1 MTWRK
6 RIRPIISKVIA
17 ENQGKP
23 EKEVRQAL
31 RESYPFGEKTTH
43 HIQDSVE
50 SMDFD
55 ELFASNEYDFQ
66 ELALELGE
74 CYSCEKTVMD
84 GDFEHSTCP
93 YESDE
98 VHNYCPYY
106 DEVVSYL
113 KEVLVEKLEE
123 EEMLMEE
130 GELKC

>member
-1 MTWRK
+1 ML
-6 RIRPIISKVIA
+6 V
-17 ENQGKP
+17 
-23 EKEVRQAL
+23 
-31 RESYPFGEKTTH
+31 EKTVLTEGAVPSIVKVLTEDDTIIFGQTH

-84 GDFEHSTCP
+84 GDFGHSTCP

-98 VHNYCPYY
+98 VHKYCPYY

-123 EEMLMEE
+123 EEILLMEE
-130 GELKC
+130 EREE

>member
-1 MTWRK
+1 ML
-6 RIRPIISKVIA
+6 V
-17 ENQGKP
+17 
-23 EKEVRQAL
+23 
-31 RESYPFGEKTTH
+31 EKTVLTEGAVPSIVKVLTEDDTIIFRQTH
-43 HIQDSVE
+43 RIQDRVE
-50 SMDFD
+50 AMDFD

-98 VHNYCPYY
+98 VHKYCPYY

-123 EEMLMEE
+123 EEILLMEE
-130 GELKC
+130 ELEE

>member
-1 MTWRK
+1 ML
-6 RIRPIISKVIA
+6 V
-17 ENQGKP
+17 
-23 EKEVRQAL
+23 
-31 RESYPFGEKTTH
+31 EKTVLTEGAVPSIVKVLTEDDTIIFRQTH
-43 HIQDSVE
+43 RTQDRVE
-50 SMDFD
+50 AMDFD

-98 VHNYCPYY
+98 VHKYCPYY

-123 EEMLMEE
+123 EEILLMEE
-130 GELKC
+130 ERKE